1 MKNIINKLSL
11 GLMVCAATACT
22 GSYQEINS
30 NPYQP
35 NDLSADDYLLGSAIA
50 NLTGT
55 VISADVNT
63 AQFTDCLLGGPLGG
77 YFAPSK
83 DGWNNITIANYNPT
97 NDWTNVFMH
106 SDHIM
111 PTLFTN
117 LGIVARHSETTG
129 NPVPLAIAK
138 IIKVAAMHRVTDA
151 YGAIPY
157 SEIGSSG
164 EISAPYNSQQEVYN
178 QFFTELDEAV
188 KALENAQYTLSA
200 DLIYGGN
207 PHQWA
212 RFANSL
218 KLRLAMRIVYA
229 DREKARQMAEEAI
242 KSKAGLITSNADN
255 AQWDYFKSSENPIYT
270 ATRYNSPAQ
279 STTGGDTHA
288 AADIICYMNGYKD
301 ARREK
306 YFNKSQWEGIEY
318 IGLRRGIEVPSL
330 NAAGYKYSGVGV
342 KPNDPIMWMNAAEI
356 AFLRAEATAV
366 FGFDMGST
374 AEEFYNQGIRLSF
387 EQWGAEGAEAYLADE
402 SSVPDTYKDPV
413 GTNNYLTALSS
424 LTIKW
429 KEDASV
435 EEKQERII
443 IQKWI
448 ANWMLGNEAWA
459 DYRRTGY
466 PHLIPASEAG
476 NKSGGIVDSSKGP
489 GRIPYPQEEYTKEG
503 GKYVI
508 EAVSKHLNGP
518 DNMATKVWWDAKPNK

>member
-1 MKNIINKLSL
+1 MKNIIKLSL
-11 GLMVCAATACT
+11 ILMIGSVVACT
-22 GSYQEINS
+22 KNYPEINS

-35 NDLSADDYLLGSAIA
+35 KDLTADDYLLGSAIV

-63 AQFTDCLLGGPLGG
+63 AQFTDCLLGGSLGG

-83 DGWNNITIANYNPT
+83 DGWNNVTISNYNPT
-97 NDWTNVFMH
+97 NDWTRVFMQ
-106 SDHIM
+106 SDHLM

-117 LGIVARHSETTG
+117 LGIVAHHSETTG
-129 NPVPLAIAK
+129 NPIPLAIAR

-164 EISAPYNSQQEVYN
+164 KISVPYDSQEEVYN
-178 QFFTELDEAV
+178 QFLSELDESI
-188 KALENAQYTLSA
+188 KTLENKQYTLEA
-200 DLIYGGN
+200 DRIYGGN
-207 PHQWA
+207 PKKWA
-212 RFANSL
+212 KFANSL

-229 DREKARQMAEEAI
+229 NPEKARQVAEETV
-242 KSKAGLITSNADN
+242 KSAAGLITSNMDN

-301 ARREK
+301 ARRAK
-306 YFNKSQWEGIEY
+306 YFNPSQWGAENEY
-318 IGLRRGIEVPSL
+318 VGLRRGIEVPSL
-330 NAAGYKYSGVGV
+330 NTDGYKYSGVGV
-342 KPNDPIMWMNAAEI
+342 KPNDPIQWMNAAEV
-356 AFLRAEATAV
+356 AFLCAEAKAV
-366 FGFDMGST
+366 FGFDMGQS

-387 EQWGAEGAEAYLADE
+387 EQWGVEGAEAYLANDRLIPE
-402 SSVPDTYKDPV
+402 TYKDPL
-413 GTNNYLTALSS
+413 GTNSYMTPLSS

-429 KEDASV
+429 KEDAPV

-476 NKSGGIVDSSKGP
+476 NKSGGVVDSAKGAR
-489 GRIPYPQEEYTKEG
+489 RIPYPQEEYTKEG
-503 GKYVI
+503 GKYVM
-508 EAVSKHLNGP
+508 EAVSKYLGGP
-518 DNMATKVWWDAKPNK
+518 DNMATNVWWDAKPNR

>member
-1 MKNIINKLSL
+1 
-11 GLMVCAATACT
+11 
-22 GSYQEINS
+22 
-30 NPYQP
+30 
-35 NDLSADDYLLGSAIA
+35 
-50 NLTGT
+50 
-55 VISADVNT
+55 
-63 AQFTDCLLGGPLGG
+63 
-77 YFAPSK
+77 
-83 DGWNNITIANYNPT
+83 
-97 NDWTNVFMH
+97 
-106 SDHIM
+106 
-111 PTLFTN
+111 
-117 LGIVARHSETTG
+117 
-129 NPVPLAIAK
+129 
-138 IIKVAAMHRVTDA
+138 
-151 YGAIPY
+151 
-157 SEIGSSG
+157 
-164 EISAPYNSQQEVYN
+164 
-178 QFFTELDEAV
+178 
-188 KALENAQYTLSA
+188 
-200 DLIYGGN
+200 
-207 PHQWA
+207 
-212 RFANSL
+212 
-218 KLRLAMRIVYA
+218 MRIVYA

-366 FGFDMGST
+366 FGFDMGGT